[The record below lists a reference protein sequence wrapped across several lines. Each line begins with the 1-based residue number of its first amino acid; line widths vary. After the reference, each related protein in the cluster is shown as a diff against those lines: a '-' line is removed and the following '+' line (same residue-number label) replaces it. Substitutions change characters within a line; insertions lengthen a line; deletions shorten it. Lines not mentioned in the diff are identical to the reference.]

1 MFSFPKIPAQL
12 PKFGLL
18 SDDAKLSFRTSPKG
32 VRRLA
37 EEKNIP
43 LTDDEYWSQYVTLF
57 DSGGETFT
65 LISPGDIHRAAIQCP
80 ENVAT
85 LLQYLVGRLTNLLGD
100 HTFPSPPPSITS
112 TLNPFNSLPI
122 NLTGA
127 AGRNPTKEALNCVR
141 VLSRVLPVVFG
152 QDNIE
157 WEKEV
162 MWKREVAA
170 TNQSEPVSGYGGS
183 AQATEESQFVIDDGD
198 EDEAETPML
207 QRDSLKQAPS
217 VPVERPKMQPSLAER
232 LIDNIIDL
240 LFCAGFTLPSQTQV
254 DHHKIQHII
263 WEKGVGSSY
272 TPPTTSREQSY
283 INSNRAEVLRLLL
296 ILFSK
301 QIYLQPSSILHVPAP
316 YTQYFVQKVPRKLVL
331 TTLCSLLNVV
341 INSSPASNSQNG
353 SLGAGIAE
361 VGKGISKSLNQLPY
375 SQVWKGDDSGVIL
388 ASLAAQVL
396 VVALDY
402 QSGTARDL
410 QPAATTN
417 ETSNQEDAPTH
428 VTSESR
434 GATAGISS
442 PKTNHFRYFVSR
454 IHRPSDFGYLIDG
467 ITGIL
472 VEELRQMSS
481 FIGIGL
487 GALQGVGVAG
497 PPNPTNSLAQE
508 MAMLLWKLL
517 EINRKFS
524 AYVTGGDRA
533 VDVIACILCLG
544 LELKD
549 KPNLAVF
556 TLARGLRDIKQREDE
571 TRIVDNSDST
581 LVKPTRSSGPSLD
594 APHEEKARLLAT
606 EGRVSPPIVDPQS
619 LARERE
625 GSGSLANT
633 LLNQSIESL
642 RIASPPPTSSSS
654 WVQESRPAFSS
665 ADSGR
670 ELSEKARGKLRE
682 RNDSADLS
690 DPAERA
696 AAAAVGK
703 NGFVPTQEW
712 VTSWQRGLPID
723 PILLTITELLP
734 KVQQIQSSM
743 NRPSSSPAVLD
754 FLRVV
759 DLKRTL
765 PQPPLVQLRP
775 FLWTESSLVWITS
788 LIWGDIY
795 VKGMSPLA
803 LWNGTN
809 VRLFYVKQAQPA
821 QRQIT
826 EAVSNVMGGI
836 LGRGEGALWR
846 LLVHIEN
853 VHAQSVTT
861 GSYVPVTNV
870 QCPED
875 FTRRTLG
882 EAFLLD
888 PREQE
893 YITGRRALLPDAW
906 SQWLADPSSIG
917 YSLQDLKLT
926 TGEDVPAIALASS
939 GGGYRSALF
948 SAGALTA
955 FDIRNDTAKHI
966 GTGGLLQVS
975 LFHSGLSGGAW
986 LATSLAIHGLPT
998 TRDLILGNTEHG
1010 GNLTGW
1016 LLDRDLLL
1024 PDDFKAV
1031 DFYDDIVA
1039 QVRSKAEAG
1048 FDTGLPD
1055 LWSRALAYHL
1065 LPGTSESNFFSGTD
1079 SHGAGIL
1086 FSDLRQNIRFM
1097 QKEMP
1102 LPLVVVNARPP
1113 LFENAPPGTN
1123 LPLESTVYEI
1133 TPFEFGSY
1141 DPQLSAFIDVKYL
1154 GTALDELKPKSPGSC
1169 VTNFDQAD
1177 FVAGSSSSL
1186 FFALLY
1192 EGRRKLDRIE
1202 AGAAEVLLDALGD
1215 LLKD

>member
-1 MFSFPKIPAQL
+1 MFSLPKIPAQL

-141 VLSRVLPVVFG
+141 VLSRVLPVAFG

-170 TNQSEPVSGYGGS
+170 TNQSGTVSGYGGS

-207 QRDSLKQAPS
+207 QRDSSKHASS
-217 VPVERPKMQPSLAER
+217 VPLQRPKMQPSLAER

-254 DHHKIQHII
+254 DHHKVQHII

-316 YTQYFVQKVPRKLVL
+316 YTQYFVQRVPRKLVL
-331 TTLCSLLNVV
+331 TTLCSLLNIVV
-341 INSSPASNSQNG
+341 NSSPASNSQNG

-375 SQVWKGDDSGVIL
+375 SQVWKGDDSGTIL
-388 ASLAAQVL
+388 VSLAAQVL

-417 ETSNQEDAPTH
+417 EISNQEDAPTH

-454 IHRPSDFGYLIDG
+454 IHRPSDFGYLLDG

-524 AYVTGGDRA
+524 TYVIGGDRA
-533 VDVIACILCLG
+533 VDVMACILCLG

-549 KPNLAVF
+549 KPKSHGICRALSYVLQSLSAEPGFGPQLSTVPIRVSLPSKWNTVGTAADFFISSIYAIISSSPSNGGLQPLPSSSYPALIISIANCAPYLKNLSVNSSNKLLQLIAAFADPRMLLADEGNPRLVYFMLEAFNSIIFHHPSENPHFLYSLLRSHVLFQDLAVF

-571 TRIVDNSDST
+571 TRIVDSSGST

-619 LARERE
+619 VARERE

-654 WVQESRPAFSS
+654 WVQESRPASSS

-734 KVQQIQSSM
+734 KVQQIQSSI

-836 LGRGEGALWR
+836 LGRGEG
-846 LLVHIEN
+846 
-853 VHAQSVTT
+853 
-861 GSYVPVTNV
+861 
-870 QCPED
+870 
-875 FTRRTLG
+875 
-882 EAFLLD
+882 
-888 PREQE
+888 
-893 YITGRRALLPDAW
+893 
-906 SQWLADPSSIG
+906 
-917 YSLQDLKLT
+917 
-926 TGEDVPAIALASS
+926 
-939 GGGYRSALF
+939 
-948 SAGALTA
+948 
-955 FDIRNDTAKHI
+955 
-966 GTGGLLQVS
+966 
-975 LFHSGLSGGAW
+975 
-986 LATSLAIHGLPT
+986 
-998 TRDLILGNTEHG
+998 
-1010 GNLTGW
+1010 
-1016 LLDRDLLL
+1016 
-1024 PDDFKAV
+1024 
-1031 DFYDDIVA
+1031 
-1039 QVRSKAEAG
+1039 
-1048 FDTGLPD
+1048 
-1055 LWSRALAYHL
+1055 
-1065 LPGTSESNFFSGTD
+1065 
-1079 SHGAGIL
+1079 
-1086 FSDLRQNIRFM
+1086 
-1097 QKEMP
+1097 
-1102 LPLVVVNARPP
+1102 
-1113 LFENAPPGTN
+1113 
-1123 LPLESTVYEI
+1123 
-1133 TPFEFGSY
+1133 
-1141 DPQLSAFIDVKYL
+1141 
-1154 GTALDELKPKSPGSC
+1154 
-1169 VTNFDQAD
+1169 
-1177 FVAGSSSSL
+1177 
-1186 FFALLY
+1186 
-1192 EGRRKLDRIE
+1192 
-1202 AGAAEVLLDALGD
+1202 
-1215 LLKD
+1215 